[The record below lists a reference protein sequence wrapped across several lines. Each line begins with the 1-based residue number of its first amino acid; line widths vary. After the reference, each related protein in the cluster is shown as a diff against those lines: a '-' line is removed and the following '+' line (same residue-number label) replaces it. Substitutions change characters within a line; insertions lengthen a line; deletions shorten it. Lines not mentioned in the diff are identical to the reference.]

1 MKRMGENG
9 EEMNGKLSM
18 GDSSSNGHALASCSV
33 GRLNEYVPSPFP
45 PLKTQHNHVFL
56 HFVR

>member
-1 MKRMGENG
+1 MGENG